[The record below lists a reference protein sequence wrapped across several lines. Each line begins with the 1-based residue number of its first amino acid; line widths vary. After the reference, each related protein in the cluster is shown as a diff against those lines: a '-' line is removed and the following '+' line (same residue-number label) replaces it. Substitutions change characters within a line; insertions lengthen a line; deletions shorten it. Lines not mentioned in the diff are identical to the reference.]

1 MNEITPEKV
10 RTFLLDRYADK
21 IKGMGLDPATIP
33 DTFDFLLEGAVDSLG
48 ILEMVGAIEKE
59 FGLELDLAGLDAEQM
74 TVLGPL
80 ASYVA
85 GHANTKRNGPEEPAA
100 PH

>member
-33 DTFDFLLEGAVDSLG
+33 DTFDFLLEGAVDSL
-48 ILEMVGAIEKE
+48 
-59 FGLELDLAGLDAEQM
+59 
-74 TVLGPL
+74 
-80 ASYVA
+80 
-85 GHANTKRNGPEEPAA
+85 
-100 PH
+100 

>member
-1 MNEITPEKV
+1 MNDITPEKV

-48 ILEMVGAIEKE
+48 ILEMVSAIEKE

-80 ASYVA
+80 AGYVA
-85 GHANTKRNGPEEPAA
+85 GHAKSMPGRSEKPA
-100 PH
+100 